1 MRAPTTPRA
10 RRSRSLGATMAL
22 TAALGACA
30 LSSTEPELVI
40 DPSDPPV
47 VGMWAWHRSTGGLLP
62 DDRTPATEGY
72 TMSLDLGADGIA
84 TIFYDGE
91 ASGSTTYDVG
101 VGTTGGAV
109 EGSPAILFGESL
121 FGFAEQAL
129 AMPSADSLVLSD
141 GCCDGFQWI
150 FVRDGG

>member
-1 MRAPTTPRA
+1 MRTPTTPRA

-62 DDRTPATEGY
+62 DDRTPATEG
-72 TMSLDLGADGIA
+72 
-84 TIFYDGE
+84 
-91 ASGSTTYDVG
+91 
-101 VGTTGGAV
+101 
-109 EGSPAILFGESL
+109 
-121 FGFAEQAL
+121 
-129 AMPSADSLVLSD
+129 
-141 GCCDGFQWI
+141 
-150 FVRDGG
+150 